1 MSETSIRPAT
11 EKDLEWLSNGPD
23 QHQVEQ
29 QAQQEVERAITATG
43 TPSHWRPVEIEESLM
58 R

>member
-1 MSETSIRPAT
+1 MSETSIRSAT
-11 EKDLEWLSNGPD
+11 EKDLEWLNNGPD
-23 QHQVEQ
+23 PSQVEQ
-29 QAQQEVERAITATG
+29 QARQELERAITATG